1 MTASRGPA
9 EPGVRRFEATVR
21 RADGPAVVLDGTHF
35 YPEAGGQPADR
46 GWIDGVR
53 VTDVRERDGE
63 VVHELAEPAVG
74 AGEAVTCRIDDAF
87 RTYCTRAHTASHVL
101 FGAGR
106 RLFDDLGYGGFDI
119 GTETVR
125 VDLAADA
132 PVGDEALIAL
142 ERLSNRAVWESR
154 PVSWAEVPV
163 EAARGRDEVAFNAKT
178 EEGVMA
184 GAETVRIVTVGAAP
198 NGEGEACGIDAE
210 ADPESGAGPG
220 DEDGAGDGDGTGGE
234 ADDPWDVAAC
244 GGTHVRNTGEI
255 GPIEV
260 IERSNPGEGLT
271 RVEFAVG
278 PAAVDRR
285 AAVHGAALDA
295 ARAAGVAIEDLP
307 DAVARLE
314 DERGELG
321 SRVAELEREVLAG
334 RLGDLD
340 RVRLDGA
347 AVAVGRIDG
356 FGPNDVREPLTDL
369 VGGDGPDAAAVVGTD
384 GAPFVVVAASTG
396 EPPADAVVDRVTD
409 AFGGGGGG
417 SPVFAQGGGLSA
429 DPDEVV
435 AHLRGEE

>member
-9 EPGVRRFEATVR
+9 EPGVRRFESTVR
-21 RADGPAVVLDGTHF
+21 RADGRAVVLGGTHF

-63 VVHELAEPAVG
+63 VVHELAEPAVA
-74 AGEAVTCRIDDAF
+74 AGDAVDCRIDDAF

-125 VDLAADA
+125 VDLTAEGSVD
-132 PVGDEALIAL
+132 DDALIAL

-154 PVSWAEVPV
+154 PVTWAEVEV
-163 EAARGRDEVAFNAKT
+163 EAARSREAVAFNTKT

-184 GAETVRIVTVGAAP
+184 DAETGRVVTVGPAP
-198 NGEGEACGIDAE
+198 NGEGEAYGADADSGTETGPNPGPE
-210 ADPESGAGPG
+210 AGSATAAGG
-220 DEDGAGDGDGTGGE
+220 DE
-234 ADDPWDVAAC
+234 PWDVAAC
-244 GGTHVRNTGEI
+244 GGTHVRNTREI

-260 IERSNPGEGLT
+260 IGRSNPGEGLT

-285 AAVHGAALDA
+285 ATVHRAALDG
-295 ARAAGVAIEDLP
+295 ARAAGVAVGDLP
-307 DAVARLE
+307 DAVARVV
-314 DERGELG
+314 DERDELE
-321 SRVAELEREVLAG
+321 STVAELRREVLSG
-334 RLGDLD
+334 RLADLD
-340 RVRLDGA
+340 TVRRDGA
-347 AVAVGRIDG
+347 TVAVGRVDG
-356 FGPNDVREPLTDL
+356 VGPNDLRGPLTDL

-384 GAPFVVVAASTG
+384 GAPFVVVASTG
-396 EPPADAVVDRVTD
+396 EPPADGLVDRVTD

-417 SPVFAQGGGLSA
+417 SPAFAQGGGLSA

-435 AHLRGEE
+435 AHLADGG